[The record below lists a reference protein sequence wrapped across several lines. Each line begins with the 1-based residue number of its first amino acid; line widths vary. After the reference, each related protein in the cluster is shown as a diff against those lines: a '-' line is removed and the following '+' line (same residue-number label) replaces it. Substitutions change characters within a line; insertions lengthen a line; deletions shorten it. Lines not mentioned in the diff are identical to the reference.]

1 MKNLF
6 SIPLSLVR
14 KSLILLLGGIL
25 MTSTNIAQAIE
36 VKVNVTGI
44 NIKRGGNIIVMIF
57 GEKGFPKVHK
67 QALAAQTIRATK
79 NTLEFNFVVKNL
91 KNNEL
96 AVKVLHD
103 ENGDG
108 KVTKNWTG
116 IIPKEGLG
124 FSNGQKIG
132 ITGPPSYKKSKL
144 SKEQFRTGISI
155 PVKYP

>member
-1 MKNLF
+1 MKIL
-6 SIPLSLVR
+6 SIVQR
-14 KSLILLLGGIL
+14 SLIILLGSIML
-25 MTSTNIAQAIE
+25 TSTNIAQATEI
-36 VKVNVTGI
+36 KINVTNI
-44 NIKRGGNIIVMIF
+44 NVKRGGNIIVMLF
-57 GEKGFPKVHK
+57 GEKGFPKIHK

-79 NTLEFNFVVKNL
+79 NILAFSFTLKIIKND
-91 KNNEL
+91 EL

-124 FSNGQKIG
+124 FSNGQRIG
-132 ITGPPSYKKSKL
+132 ITGPPTYKKSKL
-144 SKEQFRTGISI
+144 GKEQFKASLNI